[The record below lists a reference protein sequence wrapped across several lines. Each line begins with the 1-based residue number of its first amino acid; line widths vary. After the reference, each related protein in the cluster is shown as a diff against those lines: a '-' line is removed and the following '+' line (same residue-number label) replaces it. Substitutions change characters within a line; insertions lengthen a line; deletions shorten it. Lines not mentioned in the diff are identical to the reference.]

1 MSGQLIQSQ
10 KSKKTSTKKQRCGLT
25 QLRVYISIVG
35 TEISRLNE
43 EKKRKKKHT
52 HREKRDNTKS
62 VYKDLIMA
70 NLGLA
75 GGDGSISRLHFGWKA
90 CVDGCSA
97 STTNWIAEGV

>member
-43 EKKRKKKHT
+43 EKKEKKNTHT
-52 HREKRDNTKS
+52 ERRGIIPRVCIKT
-62 VYKDLIMA
+62 
-70 NLGLA
+70 
-75 GGDGSISRLHFGWKA
+75 
-90 CVDGCSA
+90 
-97 STTNWIAEGV
+97 